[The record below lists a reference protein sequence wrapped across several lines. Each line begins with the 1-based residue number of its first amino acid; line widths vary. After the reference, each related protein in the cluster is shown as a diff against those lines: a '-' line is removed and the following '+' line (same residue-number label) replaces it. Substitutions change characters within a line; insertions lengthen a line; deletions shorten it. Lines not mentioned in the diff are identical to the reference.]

1 VSKLRNTPPTILVA
15 AVLIAVGAM
24 FNFALGLIFS
34 LTPEIL
40 AGIEEPT
47 TTSGAPTQ
55 LLIVAGVACIAFG
68 FVFVWILRELFNKS
82 QFVLVMIYALS
93 IINILFGFFR
103 MPVGLITIF
112 LNLLVIFLIR
122 TNSAKQ
128 WLSSS

>member
-1 VSKLRNTPPTILVA
+1 MSKLRNTPPTILVA

-82 QFVLVMIYALS
+82 QFAIVMIYALF

-122 TNSAKQ
+122 SNSAKQ

>member
-1 VSKLRNTPPTILVA
+1 MSKLRNTPPTILVA

-122 TNSAKQ
+122 SNSAKQ

>member
-1 VSKLRNTPPTILVA
+1 MSKLRNTPPTILVA

-55 LLIVAGVACIAFG
+55 LLIVSGVACIAFG

-103 MPVGLITIF
+103 MPVGLMTIF

-122 TNSAKQ
+122 SNSAKQ

>member
-1 VSKLRNTPPTILVA
+1 MSKLRNTPPTILVA
-15 AVLIAVGAM
+15 AVLIAIGAM

>member
-1 VSKLRNTPPTILVA
+1 MSKLRNTPPTILVA

-47 TTSGAPTQ
+47 TTSGAPTP

-122 TNSAKQ
+122 SNSAKQ

>member
-1 VSKLRNTPPTILVA
+1 MSKLRNTPPTILVA

-122 TNSAKQ
+122 SNSAKK

>member
-122 TNSAKQ
+122 SNSAKK

>member
-1 VSKLRNTPPTILVA
+1 MSKLRNTPPTILVA

-122 TNSAKQ
+122 SNSAKQ
-128 WLSSS
+128 CLSSS

>member
-1 VSKLRNTPPTILVA
+1 MSKLRNTPPTILVA

-93 IINILFGFFR
+93 IINILFGFFK

-122 TNSAKQ
+122 SNSAKQ

>member
-1 VSKLRNTPPTILVA
+1 MSKLRNTPPTILVA

-68 FVFVWILRELFNKS
+68 FVFVWIFRELFNKS
-82 QFVLVMIYALS
+82 QFVLIMIYALS

-122 TNSAKQ
+122 SNSAKQ

>member
-1 VSKLRNTPPTILVA
+1 MSKLRNTPPTILVA
-15 AVLIAVGAM
+15 ALLIAVGAM

>member
-1 VSKLRNTPPTILVA
+1 MSKLRNTPPTILVA

>member
-15 AVLIAVGAM
+15 ALLIAVGAM

-40 AGIEEPT
+40 VGIEEPT

-68 FVFVWILRELFNKS
+68 FVFVWILRELINKS

-103 MPVGLITIF
+103 MPVGMITIF

>member
-1 VSKLRNTPPTILVA
+1 MSKLRNTPPTILVA

-68 FVFVWILRELFNKS
+68 FVFVWIFRELFNKS

-122 TNSAKQ
+122 SNSAKQ

>member
-15 AVLIAVGAM
+15 ALLIAVGAM

>member
-1 VSKLRNTPPTILVA
+1 MSKLRNTPPTILVA

-82 QFVLVMIYALS
+82 QFAIVMIYALS

-122 TNSAKQ
+122 SNSAKQ

>member
-122 TNSAKQ
+122 SNSAKQ